1 MVKNLENNLKTKLE
15 NAPKSPGCYLWKN
28 KYKEIIYIG
37 KAKNIFN
44 RIHQYFLKPN
54 NNKTAKLISE
64 IKDVD
69 FINVKNNNEALILEA
84 NLIKKHKPL
93 YNILLK
99 ENNGYPYILV
109 TNERKPRL
117 IYTRNYN
124 SKLGK
129 YYGPFAGTDI
139 NAYEIFSL
147 LLKLFPLR
155 ACTSKKNKKCFYY
168 DLGLCMKAC
177 TEEDTP
183 EQYELMKKKIDTF
196 FNKGAEDIIEEL
208 KQKEKNAA
216 NKEDFEQADKY
227 LKMQKNILSISQ
239 KQIINIGN
247 KQNIDFVVYDTKD
260 NYLTIVIF
268 SYSNGKLLNKNTV
281 FNEYV
286 SDIQDEVVSYVFR
299 YYSNEKKP
307 ETIYISLDDE
317 SINLLRNNLN
327 IDVINPQKG
336 KMQEI
341 MELALKNAKN
351 ELQLKYNSNLAKEER
366 TTKANQKLAELLNI
380 KKLNRIEIFDN
391 SNIFNTDPV
400 AGMVV
405 YENGIPNKKEY
416 RKYKIKIQS
425 SKSDY
430 EYMYEII
437 YRRFLKLLKEKKAF
451 PDLVILDG
459 GRVQINAALKA
470 LRSLNIEKYVN
481 LIGLVKDKH
490 HKTNM
495 IETANYQK
503 IELDKKS
510 GLYFYLLNMQEEV
523 HRYAISFFRRTNRKS
538 ALSSV
543 LDNVKNLGKVRKE
556 KLMSIFDTVS
566 KIANASIE
574 QLAQII
580 PIDVAKEL
588 KNKIQKMEK

>member
-129 YYGPFAGTDI
+129 YYGPFAGADI

-177 TEEDTP
+177 TGEDTP

>member
-177 TEEDTP
+177 TGEDTP

>member
-1 MVKNLENNLKTKLE
+1 MVKNLENNLKTKLD

-69 FINVKNNNEALILEA
+69 FITVKNNNEALILEA

-117 IYTRNYN
+117 VYTRNYN

-139 NAYEIFSL
+139 KAYEIFSL

-177 TEEDTP
+177 TGEDTP

-216 NKEDFEQADKY
+216 NKEDFEQANKY

-307 ETIYISLDDE
+307 DTIYISLDDE

-470 LRSLNIEKYVN
+470 LRSLNIEKYIN

-523 HRYAISFFRRTNRKS
+523 HRYAISFFRKTNRKS

-566 KIANASIE
+566 KIADASIE

>member
-69 FINVKNNNEALILEA
+69 FITVKNNNEALILEA

-117 IYTRNYN
+117 VYTRNYN

-139 NAYEIFSL
+139 NAYEIFNL

-177 TEEDTP
+177 TGEDTP

-216 NKEDFEQADKY
+216 EKEDFEQADKY

-307 ETIYISLDDE
+307 DTIYISLDDE
-317 SINLLRNNLN
+317 SINLLRTNLN

-470 LRSLNIEKYVN
+470 LRSLNIEKYIN

-556 KLMSIFDTVS
+556 KLMRIFDTVS
-566 KIANASIE
+566 KIADASIE

-580 PIDVAKEL
+580 PADVAKEL

>member
-129 YYGPFAGTDI
+129 YYGPFAGADI

-177 TEEDTP
+177 TGEDTP

-307 ETIYISLDDE
+307 ETIYISLDNE

-481 LIGLVKDKH
+481 LIGLVKDKY

>member
-129 YYGPFAGTDI
+129 YYGPFAGADI

-177 TEEDTP
+177 TGEDAP

>member
-37 KAKNIFN
+37 KAKNLFN

-69 FINVKNNNEALILEA
+69 FITVKNNNEALILEA

-99 ENNGYPYILV
+99 DNNGYPYILV

-117 IYTRNYN
+117 VYTRNYN

-129 YYGPFAGTDI
+129 YYGPFASTDI

-155 ACTSKKNKKCFYY
+155 SCTSKKNKKCFYY

-177 TEEDTP
+177 TGEDTP
-183 EQYELMKKKIDTF
+183 EQYELMKKKIDNF

-227 LKMQKNILSISQ
+227 LKMQKNILMISQ

-268 SYSNGKLLNKNTV
+268 SYTNGKLLNKNTV

-286 SDIQDEVVSYVFR
+286 SDIKDEVVSYVFR

-307 ETIYISLDDE
+307 ETIYISLDNE

-341 MELALKNAKN
+341 MEMALKNAKN

-400 AGMVV
+400 SAMVV
-405 YENGIPNKKEY
+405 YENGMPTKKEY

-490 HKTNM
+490 HKTNI

-523 HRYAISFFRRTNRKS
+523 HRFAISFFRKTNRKS
-538 ALSSV
+538 ALTSV
-543 LDNVKNLGKVRKE
+543 LDNVKNLGKIRKE
-556 KLMSIFDTVS
+556 KLLSIFDTVS
-566 KIANASIE
+566 KIADASIE

-580 PIDVAKEL
+580 PVDVAKEL
-588 KNKIQKMEK
+588 KNKIQKMER

>member
-28 KYKEIIYIG
+28 KHKEIIYIG

-177 TEEDTP
+177 TGEDTP

>member
-129 YYGPFAGTDI
+129 YYGPFAGADI

-177 TEEDTP
+177 TGEDTP

-286 SDIQDEVVSYVFR
+286 SDIQDQVVSYVFR